1 MKPQWMTAL
10 LLLGGMAAAQGGHD
24 GHTGHG
30 TPPPAPAAGHEG
42 HSRPAAPP
50 AATSPGAPSRAAP
63 AQPRA
68 ASRAEPSRATPTKP
82 PASGHESHASP
93 APAQAAAAHEGH
105 PGAAP
110 GSMPEGYA
118 EVRVAP
124 ERQQL
129 IGLKVAKAER
139 VRLTGT
145 VRASAIVQPD
155 ETREAHVHPKLM
167 GWVQELFVN
176 AVGQPVKKG
185 QPLYS
190 LYSQELFA
198 AQQEYLRAR
207 ATSPELAAAARA
219 RLRLW
224 DVPDDQVR
232 RIEREG
238 PQKAIIFR
246 SPLDGTVIEKQ
257 VVAGHYVDPEM
268 LLYRIA
274 DLSRVWVVADVYEFE
289 VNRLAPGG
297 LARIVVQGVP
307 EPVQAPVD
315 YVYPTVDLVSRTV
328 KVRLVVP
335 NPGGTLRPGSFAT
348 VELPTTPTEALW
360 IPEEAVVDTGT
371 RQVVYVAL
379 GEGRFRPTLVKVGRR
394 VSGRVEVREG
404 LSAGDSVVVS
414 AQFLIDSESRLRGL
428 PSSPHG
434 GH

>member
-1 MKPQWMTAL
+1 MKPRWMTAL
-10 LLLGGMAAAQGGHD
+10 LLLGGMAAAQSGHD
-24 GHTGHG
+24 GHAGHGATPPKPSATGHE
-30 TPPPAPAAGHEG
+30 P
-42 HSRPAAPP
+42 HS
-50 AATSPGAPSRAAP
+50 
-63 AQPRA
+63 
-68 ASRAEPSRATPTKP
+68 
-82 PASGHESHASP
+82 SP
-93 APAQAAAAHEGH
+93 APAQAPADHTGH
-105 PGAAP
+105 ARATPGT
-110 GSMPEGYA
+110 MPEGYA
-118 EVRVAP
+118 EVKVVP

-129 IGLKVAKAER
+129 IGLKVAR
-139 VRLTGT
+139 VESGSLSGT
-145 VRASAIVQPD
+145 VRASAIIQPD

-224 DVPDDQVR
+224 DVPDDQVK

-238 PQKAIIFR
+238 PQKAIVFR

-274 DLSRVWVVADVYEFE
+274 DLSRVWVLADVYEFE
-289 VNRLAPGG
+289 VNRLAQGG
-297 LARIVVQGVP
+297 TARIEVQGVP

-328 KVRLVVP
+328 KVRMVVP
-335 NPGGTLRPGSFAT
+335 NPGGALRPGSFAT
-348 VELPTTPTEALW
+348 VELPTLPTDALW

-394 VSGRVEVREG
+394 ASGRVEVREG
-404 LSAGDSVVVS
+404 LSVKDSVVIS
-414 AQFLIDSESRLRGL
+414 AQFLIDSESRLRGV
-428 PSSPHG
+428 PSAPHG

>member
-1 MKPQWMTAL
+1 MKTRWVTL
-10 LLLGGMAAAQGGHD
+10 LFLVGKVAAAQEGHA
-24 GHTGHG
+24 GHG
-30 TPPPAPAAGHEG
+30 APAQPPPATGHEG
-42 HSRPAAPP
+42 HAP
-50 AATSPGAPSRAAP
+50 
-63 AQPRA
+63 
-68 ASRAEPSRATPTKP
+68 E
-82 PASGHESHASP
+82 
-93 APAQAAAAHEGH
+93 
-105 PGAAP
+105 AP
-110 GSMPEGYA
+110 GGMPEGYA

-139 VRLTGT
+139 GRLSGA
-145 VRASAIVQPD
+145 VRASAIIQSD
-155 ETREAHVHPKLM
+155 ETREAHVHSKLM

-190 LYSQELFA
+190 LYSQDLFA

-207 ATSPELAAAARA
+207 ATFPDLAAAARA

-224 DVPDDQVR
+224 DVPEDQIK
-232 RIEREG
+232 RIERDG
-238 PQKAIIFR
+238 AQKGIIFR
-246 SPLDGTVIEKQ
+246 SPIDGTVIEKK
-257 VVAGHYVDPEM
+257 VLAGHYVEPEM

-289 VNRLAPGG
+289 VNRLDKAGTAQ
-297 LARIVVQGVP
+297 LEVQGVA
-307 EPVQAPVD
+307 EPVQAKVD
-315 YVYPTVDLVSRTV
+315 YVYPTVDPVSRTV

-335 NPGGTLRPGSFAT
+335 NPQGTLRPGSFAT
-348 VELPTTPTEALW
+348 VELPTQPTEALW

-394 VSGRVEVREG
+394 ASGKVEVREG

-414 AQFLIDSESRLRGL
+414 AQFLIDSESRLRGVSG
-428 PSSPHG
+428 PSKHG

>member
-10 LLLGGMAAAQGGHD
+10 LLLGGMAAAQGGHA
-24 GHTGHG
+24 GHGATPSKPSATGHEAHSSP
-30 TPPPAPAAGHEG
+30 TSAQAPADHSGH
-42 HSRPAAPP
+42 A
-50 AATSPGAPSRAAP
+50 RAAP
-63 AQPRA
+63 G
-68 ASRAEPSRATPTKP
+68 T
-82 PASGHESHASP
+82 
-93 APAQAAAAHEGH
+93 
-105 PGAAP
+105 
-110 GSMPEGYA
+110 MPEGYA
-118 EVRVAP
+118 EVKVVP

-129 IGLKVAKAER
+129 IGLKVAR
-139 VRLTGT
+139 VESGSLSGT
-145 VRASAIVQPD
+145 VRASAIIQPD

-224 DVPDDQVR
+224 DVPDDQVK

-238 PQKAIIFR
+238 PQKAIVFR

-274 DLSRVWVVADVYEFE
+274 DLSRVWVLADVYEFE
-289 VNRLAPGG
+289 VNRLAQGG
-297 LARIVVQGVP
+297 TARIEVQGVP

-315 YVYPTVDLVSRTV
+315 YVYPTVDPVSRTV
-328 KVRLVVP
+328 KVRMVVP
-335 NPGGTLRPGSFAT
+335 NPGGALRPGSFAT
-348 VELPTTPTEALW
+348 VELPTLPTDALW

-394 VSGRVEVREG
+394 ASGRVEVREG
-404 LSAGDSVVVS
+404 LSVKDSVVIS
-414 AQFLIDSESRLRGL
+414 AQFLIDSESRLRGV
-428 PSSPHG
+428 PSAPHG